1 MAHSYTS
8 NRVHIVFSTK
18 DRREQI
24 TSDSKLR
31 EYIEGIANNL
41 HVPLF
46 EVGGTG
52 NHVHILMEV
61 PAFMTLTK
69 VVQTVKADTSRFLK
83 ESVPDF
89 AWQEGYGAFSVSAS
103 GIDGVRE
110 FIKSQPEHHTKH
122 TFEDEFRSLLVRHGI
137 RFDEKY
143 VFG

>member
-1 MAHSYTS
+1 SYTS

-31 EYIEGIANNL
+31 EYIEDIANNL

-61 PAFMTLTK
+61 PAFMTLAK
-69 VVQTVKADTSRFLK
+69 VVQTIKANTSRFLK

-103 GIDGVRE
+103 GIESVRE
-110 FIKSQPEHHTKH
+110 YIKSQPEHHTKH

-137 RFDEKY
+137 HFDEKY